1 MNNEKLTKEKL
12 SKLLGISRPTLDKYL
27 KYGFPTS
34 YRYDFT
40 EDNGYKKIEIQ
51 NKINILEYELS
62 KLKKELEILKVESD
76 E

>member
-1 MNNEKLTKEKL
+1 MNKEKLTKEKL

-34 YRYDFT
+34 YRYDIT
-40 EDNGYKKIEIQ
+40 KDNGYKKIKIQ

-62 KLKKELEILKVESD
+62 KLKKELEMLQVESV